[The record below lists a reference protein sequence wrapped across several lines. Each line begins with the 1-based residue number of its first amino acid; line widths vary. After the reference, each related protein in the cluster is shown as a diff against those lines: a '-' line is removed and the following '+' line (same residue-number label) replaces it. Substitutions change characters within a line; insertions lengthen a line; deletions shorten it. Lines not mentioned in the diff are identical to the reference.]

1 MLEYL
6 GFELSFKGWVRL
18 LKVRFYW
25 ILENEYL
32 VICFNVKFVEID
44 EVFYY

>member
-1 MLEYL
+1 MSEHS
-6 GFELSFKGWVRL
+6 GFELSLKGWVRL

-25 ILENEYL
+25 ISENEHL
-32 VICFNVKFVEID
+32 VICFNAKSVEID